1 MQRASLLLVSA
12 LCLLVLL
19 VHLLNPGVTFDMPSL
34 ALLFLAVLPWLAALF
49 KELEV
54 PGIGRF
60 VFRDK
65 KKKAKRRPSKKKP
78 RRKKRRSN
86 IHIIVDDS

>member
-1 MQRASLLLVSA
+1 MQRVSLLLFSA
-12 LCLLVLL
+12 LCLLLLL

-34 ALLFLAVLPWLAALF
+34 VLLFLGVLPWLAALF

-60 VFRDK
+60 VFRDRK
-65 KKKAKRRPSKKKP
+65 KKVTRRTKRKP
-78 RRKKRRSN
+78 RRRRRHRN
-86 IHIIVDDS
+86 IQIIVDDQ